1 MTEQEWLACTDPQKM
16 LDFLRGK
23 VSDRKLRLFAV
34 ACCRC
39 LRDLLWDA
47 ALEDAIRVAEAVAD
61 NRRSKSTQV
70 RAWNKVERLRPRS
83 LQRQHVKM
91 AVASAI
97 RPDPFMPGYVAE
109 SAMFALADLPDKSRT
124 TINRLRRGERTVQA
138 HLVRD
143 IFDDPFRPTPP
154 LPPAV
159 LAWNDGTV
167 PKLAQAIYEDRAF
180 NRLPIL
186 ADALEEAGCNN
197 ADILAHC
204 RQPVPHVRGCWAL
217 DLILGKE

>member
-1 MTEQEWLACTDPQKM
+1 MTEAEWLACAGPTPM
-16 LDFLRGK
+16 LEFLRGK

-83 LQRQHVKM
+83 LQRQCVKM

-97 RPDPFMPGYVAE
+97 RPDLFMPGYVAE

-143 IFDDPFRPTPP
+143 IFDDPFRPSPP
-154 LPPAV
+154 LPPVV
-159 LAWNDGTV
+159 LAWNDDTV
-167 PKLAQAIYEDRAF
+167 RRIADGIYDDRAF
-180 NRLPIL
+180 DRLPLL
-186 ADALEEAGCNN
+186 ADALEEAGCGN

-204 RQPVPHVRGCWAL
+204 RLPGEHVRGCWVV
-217 DLILGKE
+217 DLLLGKE